1 MQEQIWNDKADR
13 LSQQKSK
20 YGWRFYLYSLLIH
33 LGQIHLP
40 RDLMDD
46 SRNDSLVSFESTYLW
61 KIIKNAKY
69 LAKIEENLLENST

>member
-46 SRNDSLVSFESTYLW
+46 SRNDSLVSFESTYE
-61 KIIKNAKY
+61 KSS
-69 LAKIEENLLENST
+69 KIEENLLENST